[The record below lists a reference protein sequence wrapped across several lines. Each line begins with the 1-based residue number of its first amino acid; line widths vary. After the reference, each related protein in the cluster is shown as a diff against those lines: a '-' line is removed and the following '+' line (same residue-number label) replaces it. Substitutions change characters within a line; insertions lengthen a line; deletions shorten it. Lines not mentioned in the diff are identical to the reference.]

1 GGSVGL
7 WRHGAVGRG
16 LGRIAPQQARRRSRR
31 AIRLLSGRSG
41 AGRRCRPVSRRR
53 DPRARHPL
61 SCVIPLRYGA
71 CTHRDR
77 EGSGHPEGGRSRG
90 RCADPRDCPQQ
101 ERLLPSRW
109 GRGWRRGVCRCGFGR
124 AADGRVPAPAGAP
137 SPLSP
142 TSVFGGLFE
151 CGRVVGVT
159 PEVQERLER
168 YRPRKDRAQGWEQ
181 LRPLVLELAELS
193 NPPSAKNASATL
205 SAITAYVL
213 WAKGKGIPLEVANL
227 ANYQVIDWFLAE
239 QHYIESTEETYR
251 SALYRMVDAPRPSD
265 PKGRRR
271 PPLRPYT
278 ADEQAQM
285 VALVDKQPT
294 ERSSLRLAA
303 LLHAGLGAG
312 LNAVELRHLR
322 PEDVSRRDGAVVVR
336 AGSGD
341 DRRDVPVLAS
351 HAEPLWNVACR
362 ARQLDWPYL

>member
-1 GGSVGL
+1 M
-7 WRHGAVGRG
+7 
-16 LGRIAPQQARRRSRR
+16 
-31 AIRLLSGRSG
+31 
-41 AGRRCRPVSRRR
+41 
-53 DPRARHPL
+53 
-61 SCVIPLRYGA
+61 
-71 CTHRDR
+71 
-77 EGSGHPEGGRSRG
+77 
-90 RCADPRDCPQQ
+90 
-101 ERLLPSRW
+101 
-109 GRGWRRGVCRCGFGR
+109 
-124 AADGRVPAPAGAP
+124 
-137 SPLSP
+137 
-142 TSVFGGLFE
+142 
-151 CGRVVGVT
+151 VGVT

-362 ARQLDWPYL
+362 ARQLDWPYLVTGNGSPETRNVISDLVADVNGSSQAPRIVASRLRTTWLVTHLRAATPLKVLLAAAKVSGDFLTALTEFVEPYDDKTAASLLVNADSRSGGGR